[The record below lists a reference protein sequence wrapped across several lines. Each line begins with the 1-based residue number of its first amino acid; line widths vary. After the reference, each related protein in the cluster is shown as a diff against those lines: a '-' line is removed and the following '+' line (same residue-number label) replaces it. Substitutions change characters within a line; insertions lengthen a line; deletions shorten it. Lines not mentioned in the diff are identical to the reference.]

1 MSRNAGIAEC
11 ERVDLQEDQK
21 GWFVSM
27 SDNKF
32 ATAERTTK
40 QIENLTRRAVEVL
53 SNRFNGQIRSAVHF
67 YDKMVFG
74 QMKQTHLQTPDLTG
88 LIRN

>member
-1 MSRNAGIAEC
+1 
-11 ERVDLQEDQK
+11 
-21 GWFVSM
+21 M

-40 QIENLTRRAVEVL
+40 QIENHTRRAVEVL

-67 YDKMVFG
+67 YDKMVFR
-74 QMKQTHLQTPDLTG
+74 PDETDTFANAG
-88 LIRN
+88 LHGINPKLA

>member
-1 MSRNAGIAEC
+1 MAGTVVC
-11 ERVDLQEDQK
+11 W
-21 GWFVSM
+21 GGSM

-32 ATAERTTK
+32 ATAERATNK
-40 QIENLTRRAVEVL
+40 PSINRGSIELL
-53 SNRFNGQIRSAVHF
+53 SNGFNGQIRSAVHF